1 MVTST
6 DVRVIPLRDVL
17 RAVMEEYAIRASEL
31 SAKSGVPE
39 SSISKFLSGSSD
51 LRTTDVD
58 AIRTAL
64 PDEARMHL
72 LQLLGHCGSVPVDE
86 NARLLLVLSGIREYA
101 QMCSTAQFQEV
112 LGAIIEGRAKA
123 LEHA

>member
-1 MVTST
+1 MATST

-64 PDEARMHL
+64 PDEARTHL
-72 LQLLGHCGSVPVDE
+72 LQLLGHCGNVPVDE

-112 LGAIIEGRAKA
+112 LGAIVEGRAKA

>member
-1 MVTST
+1 
-6 DVRVIPLRDVL
+6 
-17 RAVMEEYAIRASEL
+17 MEEHAIRASEL

-112 LGAIIEGRAKA
+112 LGAIVEGRAKA